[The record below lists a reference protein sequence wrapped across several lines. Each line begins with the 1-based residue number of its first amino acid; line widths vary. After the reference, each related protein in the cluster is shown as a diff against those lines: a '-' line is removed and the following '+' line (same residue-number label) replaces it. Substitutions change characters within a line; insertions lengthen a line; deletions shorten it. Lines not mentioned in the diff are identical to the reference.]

1 MTALA
6 ETDAGQA
13 LREEPRQT
21 ALLPLESI
29 ETGERLRSVNGGTVQ
44 HLAESMK
51 FSGLQM
57 PIQVRENETGGYVLV
72 SGAHRLQAARSL
84 AWPHIE
90 AFILDNLDEDT
101 LALLEIDENLM
112 RVELNP
118 LDRGGFIARR
128 KEIYERLYPETR
140 RGGDRRS
147 NAWRDQEDNPSSH
160 KGFVA
165 ETASFTPFSPWTI
178 RRAVRIGD
186 KIIPEVREELAM
198 TALAHREGDL
208 YDISCMSVE
217 EQEVVLHALQS
228 AEYEVH
234 KLSDIYP
241 PRGPADDPAEEP
253 PEPTGPEP
261 EPSSEK
267 TVLERVKALWISAT
281 EEERRDIAAWIEFMK
296 EQPDSQQITA

>member
-1 MTALA
+1 MEAA
-6 ETDAGQA
+6 ENANQV

-21 ALLPLESI
+21 ALLTLDSI

-44 HLAESMK
+44 HLAESMR
-51 FSGLQM
+51 FSGLQT
-57 PIQVRENETGGYVLV
+57 PIQVRKNETGGYVLV

-90 AFILDNLDEDT
+90 AFILDLLDEDT

-118 LDRGGFIARR
+118 LDRGRFIARR

-147 NAWRDQEDNPSSH
+147 NAWQDQNDDLSH

-178 RRAVRIGD
+178 RRAIRIGD
-186 KIIPEVREELAM
+186 GIIPELREELAM
-198 TALAHREGDL
+198 TPIAHREGDL
-208 YDISCMSVE
+208 YDISGLSDD
-217 EQEVVLHALQS
+217 EQEVVLEDLQS
-228 AEYEVH
+228 AEHEVQ
-234 KLSDIYP
+234 KLSDIHPRREPEEKP
-241 PRGPADDPAEEP
+241 PEEP
-253 PEPTGPEP
+253 PEEP
-261 EPSSEK
+261 EREAEPASEK
-267 TVLERVKALWISAT
+267 TVLERVQSLWISASD
-281 EEERRDIAAWIEFMK
+281 EEKQEIVAWIDLMK
-296 EQPDSQQITA
+296 GQANTGQPAAS

>member
-1 MTALA
+1 MMEAA
-6 ETDAGQA
+6 ANASQV

-21 ALLPLESI
+21 ALLTLDRI
-29 ETGERLRSVNGGTVQ
+29 ETGERLRSVNGSTVQ
-44 HLAESMK
+44 HLAESMR
-51 FSGLQM
+51 FSGLQT

-90 AFILDNLDEDT
+90 AFILDLLDEDT

-118 LDRGGFIARR
+118 LDRGRFIARR

-147 NAWRDQEDNPSSH
+147 NAWQDQNDDLSH

-178 RRAVRIGD
+178 RRAIRIGD
-186 KIIPEVREELAM
+186 GIIPELREELAM
-198 TALAHREGDL
+198 TPIAHREGDL
-208 YDISCMSVE
+208 YDISGLSDD
-217 EQEVVLHALQS
+217 EQEVVLEDLQS
-228 AEYEVH
+228 AEHEVQ
-234 KLSDIYP
+234 KLSDIH
-241 PRGPADDPAEEP
+241 PRREPEEEPLEEP
-253 PEPTGPEP
+253 PEEPGPELQP
-261 EPSSEK
+261 EPEK
-267 TVLERVKALWISAT
+267 TVLERVQILWISASD
-281 EEERRDIAAWIEFMK
+281 EEKQEIVAWIDLMK
-296 EQPDSQQITA
+296 GQASVGQPAAS